1 MKEIISAFIMP
12 PFSLVLI
19 LIVGWLVQRRNERVG
34 RLLFTL
40 GAVVSILIFMPIT
53 GKVAIQPLLH
63 AVKPWVP
70 GDPIMPEVV
79 LIPTGGAFEDQDHRW
94 WPNNYSVSRMTSGLD
109 LHKRYGL
116 PLIISG
122 GPMPGSQD
130 SEAKLLVRFFN
141 LEETADIRL
150 EQHSRTTYDT
160 ARNVA
165 QLLRPAGVKV
175 VFLVTTD
182 VHMTRMAASLR
193 HQGLQILG
201 RPFSP
206 MVYEYT
212 WWDAVPKNSGL
223 SIWNEALNE
232 YLAIAWYLATGKIS
246 IADFQH

>member
-1 MKEIISAFIMP
+1 
-12 PFSLVLI
+12 
-19 LIVGWLVQRRNERVG
+19 
-34 RLLFTL
+34 
-40 GAVVSILIFMPIT
+40 MPIT

-63 AVKPWVP
+63 AVKSWVP

-79 LIPTGGAFEDQDHRW
+79 LIPTGGAFEDQNHRW

-182 VHMTRMAASLR
+182 VHMTRMAALDGRKVILVISKITKNKTGRIWDRSECPLSGVKKTFFTA
-193 HQGLQILG
+193 HQ
-201 RPFSP
+201 R
-206 MVYEYT
+206 VR
-212 WWDAVPKNSGL
+212 
-223 SIWNEALNE
+223 
-232 YLAIAWYLATGKIS
+232 
-246 IADFQH
+246 